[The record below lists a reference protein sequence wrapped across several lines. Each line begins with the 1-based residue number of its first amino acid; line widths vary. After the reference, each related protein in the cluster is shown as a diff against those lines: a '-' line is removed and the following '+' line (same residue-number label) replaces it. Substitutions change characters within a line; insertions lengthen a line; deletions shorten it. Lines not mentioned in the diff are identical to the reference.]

1 MKSIIQFIKRNT
13 LILSILGTI
22 LSSLATGAWYV
33 AQRITKTEA
42 TIATLNDWVQD
53 HDDSIQAQH
62 DDITI
67 LKEDERLREAG
78 LLKK

>member
-1 MKSIIQFIKRNT
+1 MNTIIKFVKKNWT
-13 LILSILGTI
+13 VLSIVGTI

-33 AQRITKTEA
+33 VERIAKTET

-53 HDDSIQAQH
+53 HDDAIQAQH
-62 DDITI
+62 DDLTV

-78 LLKK
+78 LLK